1 MVPPSGVSHDF
12 GYICKL
18 KKVLYGLKQAPCG
31 WFEKFFVVIFSLG
44 FVSNS
49 HYSTLFIKCTDTGCI
64 IMSLYIDDMI
74 ITSDDIDGILV
85 LKTEL
90 IRQFKM
96 KDLCSLRY
104 FLGIVVAYSY
114 KSYLISQSKYVTNI
128 F

>member
-1 MVPPSGVSHDF
+1 
-12 GYICKL
+12 
-18 KKVLYGLKQAPCG
+18 
-31 WFEKFFVVIFSLG
+31 
-44 FVSNS
+44 
-49 HYSTLFIKCTDTGCI
+49 
-64 IMSLYIDDMI
+64 MSLYIDDMI

-104 FLGIVVAYSY
+104 FLGIVVAYSS
-114 KSYLISQSKYVTNI
+114 KGYLISQSKYVTNI